1 MVKTNSKSKIL
12 IVDDEPLNVKL
23 LTAMIPSEQY
33 ETASAFSG
41 DEALKIVRDF
51 RPDLILLDIMM
62 PGLNGYD
69 LTRILK
75 SNTESRDIP
84 IVLIT
89 AFSGSEYEIK
99 GLEAGADEFLNKPV
113 NKTELLTRAK
123 SLIRLRQYKEQIKSR
138 TCSINSVTSKKDEND
153 CLDNEDLNLPTI
165 LIVEDNKIDAKL
177 LQRYLHG
184 EPYQIKFASDGEKA
198 ISRSQQ
204 ERIDVILLDLLLPG
218 KSGFEVCSTLKEM
231 ENTQNIQIVAI
242 TGLSDLES
250 KLKGIELGV
259 DDYLIKPVNMH
270 ILRTRVKSL
279 VKKKALLDRLCDKYE
294 MAVHSAITDKLTGLY
309 NRRYFDHFL
318 DFEIKRSSRQNASLA
333 LLMID
338 IDNFK
343 QINDTF
349 GHLFG
354 DKILNKLGD
363 IVKSIIRET
372 DLAARYGGEEFSIVM
387 SNTGLEEAA
396 EIAERMR
403 KAISAYN
410 FDIKELPTTVS
421 IGIALYPLDSTSL
434 QDLISNADR
443 ALYRAKHE
451 GKNQVCVYSNSLKP
465 N

>member
-12 IVDDEPLNVKL
+12 VVDDEPLNVKL
-23 LTAMIPSEQY
+23 ISAMIPSEHY
-33 ETASAFSG
+33 ETASAYSG
-41 DEALKIVRDF
+41 DEALKLVRDF
-51 RPDLILLDIMM
+51 QPDLILLDIMM

-75 SNTESRDIP
+75 SNTESSDIP

-138 TCSINSVTSKKDEND
+138 TCSIKSVTSNIDENN
-153 CLDNEDLNLPTI
+153 CLENTELNLPTV
-165 LIVEDNKIDAKL
+165 LIVEDNKVDAKL

-184 EPYQIKFASDGEKA
+184 EPYQIKHASNGENA
-198 ISRSQQ
+198 ISRSRQ

-218 KSGFEVCSTLKEM
+218 KSGFEVCSTLKEK

-250 KLKGIELGV
+250 RLKGLELGV

-270 ILRTRVKSL
+270 ILRTRVKAL
-279 VKKKALLDRLCDKYE
+279 VKKKALLDRLCEKYE

-318 DFEIKRSSRQNASLA
+318 DFEIKRTSRQKASLA
-333 LLMID
+333 LLMLD

-343 QINDTF
+343 IINDTL

-363 IVKSIIRET
+363 IIKSIIRET

-387 SNTGLEEAA
+387 SNTGLEEAT
-396 EIAERMR
+396 ESAERLR
-403 KAISAYN
+403 KAISEYN
-410 FDIKELPTTVS
+410 FDITNCPITVS
-421 IGIALYPLDSTSL
+421 IGIALYPSDSSSL
-434 QDLISNADR
+434 QDLLSNADR

-451 GKNQVCVYSNSLKP
+451 GKNRVCVCSNSITP

>member
-1 MVKTNSKSKIL
+1 MAKINSKSKIL
-12 IVDDEPLNVKL
+12 VVDDEPLNVKL
-23 LTAMIPSEQY
+23 LCAMIPSEQY

-75 SNTESRDIP
+75 NNTESCDIP

-138 TCSINSVTSKKDEND
+138 TCSINSVTSNIDEKN
-153 CLDNEDLNLPTI
+153 CLDSAELNLPTI

-184 EPYQIKFASDGEKA
+184 EPYQIKFTSDGENA

-218 KSGFEVCSTLKEM
+218 KSGFDVCSALKEK
-231 ENTQNIQIVAI
+231 ESTQNIQIVAI

-318 DFEIKRSSRQNASLA
+318 DFEIKRSSRQKASLA
-333 LLMID
+333 LLMMD

-343 QINDTF
+343 IINDTL

-363 IVKSIIRET
+363 IIKSIIRET

-387 SNTGLEEAA
+387 SNTGLEEAT
-396 EIAERMR
+396 EIAERLR
-403 KAISAYN
+403 KAISEHN
-410 FDIKELPTTVS
+410 FDITNRPITVS
-421 IGIALYPLDSTSL
+421 IGIALYPSDSTSL
-434 QDLISNADR
+434 QDLLSNADR
-443 ALYRAKHE
+443 ALYRSKHE
-451 GKNQVCVYSNSLKP
+451 GKNRVCVYSNTITP